1 MFLRKNNIF
10 TLVKWLIMVAAYGFL
25 IYKLAHIEYWHE
37 LKGKFAELS
46 FNRVLFLVFVLL
58 LMPINWMLETIKWQL
73 LCKNSVKLSFSQA
86 LKSVLAGLNTGYI
99 SPNRIG
105 DFVGRIL
112 FFPSNQRV
120 TGVFLSFLNSISQNI
135 VLTVLGIVAALFYFS
150 QHPFLPSINSYFAA
164 VGLGLLIVIALY
176 FAFPG
181 ISKKLKKDSW
191 SEKIKSVIQGFSA
204 FSSGELVSIL
214 GVSLVRYLVFCF
226 QFYLMLCFFTIEIS
240 WIEAIVAIPTMYLL
254 ITFTPSFAAAE
265 PAIRGSIAVLIFSVY
280 SQNEIEIILTGI
292 LIWII
297 NFVIPM
303 LAGSVVVGKAKNPE
317 E

>member
-1 MFLRKNNIF
+1 MFPRNNNVF
-10 TLVKWLIMVAAYGFL
+10 TLVKWLIMSAAYGFL
-25 IYKLAHIEYWHE
+25 IYKLAHIEYWNE
-37 LKGKFAELS
+37 LQAKFAEPDFYRTLI
-46 FNRVLFLVFVLL
+46 LIFVLL
-58 LMPINWMLETIKWQL
+58 LMPINWMLETVKWQL
-73 LCKNSVKLSFSQA
+73 LCKNTIKLSFSQA

-112 FFPSNQRV
+112 FFPSGKRV
-120 TGVFLSFLNSISQNI
+120 PGVFLSFLNSISQNI
-135 VLTVLGIVAALFYFS
+135 VLTVLGIVAAFIYFS

-164 VGLGLLIVIALY
+164 VGAGLLLVVVLY

-181 ISKKLKKDSW
+181 VFSKLKKENW
-191 SEKIKSVIQGFSA
+191 SEKFKSAIQGFSS

-226 QFYLMLCFFTIEIS
+226 QFYLMLCFFGIEIS
-240 WIEAIVAIPTMYLL
+240 WLEAAITIPTMYLL

-280 SQNEIEIILTGI
+280 SQNEVEIILTGI

-303 LAGSVVVGKAKNPE
+303 IVGSVVVGKAKSL
-317 E
+317 